1 MGNGKSLKS
10 ILLLIAILM
19 LIAPLFIGKY
29 LLFVMTMIFVNAFT
43 AGAWN
48 LMAGYG
54 GLLSFGHAAFL
65 GLGSYT
71 TALLY
76 IYFGTTPW
84 IGMWS
89 GAFLAT
95 LTGFALAWSS
105 FRYKL
110 KGVYF
115 ALATM
120 LVAEILRIIATNAD
134 FTGYSQGLQIPL
146 KYDWKEFQFDEKTL
160 YWIGF
165 ILVMGMLLFTWRFSK
180 SVLGRRLV
188 ATRENEDAAASLGV
202 NLLRTRII
210 IICLSAFL
218 TSIGGAFNA
227 FFMRMILPDMDFGLH
242 TSITMMIGTLAGG
255 QSTVFGPLIG
265 TTIISF
271 VMEELGSLGTK
282 LGIMEMF
289 SITMVIYGIILS
301 LLIAFLPQGL
311 MGVIGKWRVLQWVD
325 KEMET
330 IKEKASG
337 REGSQPVFEFS
348 GHLVESSKLD
358 HRMIKAENIIKDFGG
373 LRAINNFSM
382 HINRGEIVG
391 LIGPNGSGKTT
402 LFNVITGF
410 YAPDGGVIE
419 FQDKKISNLKPHQI
433 CEMGI
438 GRTFQIAKSFEKLP
452 VIENVLIGNLV
463 RPCNHEE
470 SIEKAFNILNYV
482 GLKDKWARMAGE
494 LTVIERKRLEL
505 ARALATEP
513 TFLLL
518 DEVMAGLNPKEHDAM
533 IQLVREI
540 HKSGV
545 TLLVIEHTMKV
556 IMALSHRIVVLNYG
570 MKIAEGTPQEIQN
583 NPTVIETYL
592 GKE

>member
-1 MGNGKSLKS
+1 MGNGNSLKS

-29 LLFVMTMIFVNAFT
+29 LLFVLTMIFVNAFT

-84 IGMWS
+84 IGMWA

-165 ILVMGMLLFTWRFSK
+165 ILVMGMLFFTWRFSK

-227 FFMRMILPDMDFGLH
+227 FFMRMILPEMDFGLH

-337 REGSQPVFEFS
+337 REGSQPVFEFF

-463 RPCNHEE
+463 RACNHEE